1 MQTLRGYK
9 PVGKETVCAAL
20 DRKSKKEIVVNVL
33 KTYNKRLDNEQ
44 MDRLL
49 AKQGNTYRHYSYLQF
64 AESLEQVV
72 ACLLKGRKSASAPMC
87 LQRLTLST
95 GPVTRWLGVLEGV

>member
-1 MQTLRGYK
+1 MYKIITHHIITTPFYLQTLRGYK

-49 AKQGNTYRHYSYLQF
+49 AKQGTTYCHNSNLQLVG
-64 AESLEQVV
+64 SLDQVLP
-72 ACLLKGRKSASAPMC
+72 A
-87 LQRLTLST
+87 
-95 GPVTRWLGVLEGV
+95 